1 MSETVAMLPSASR
14 QPLVPLCCC
23 QPRQTDNAM
32 SETVAML
39 PSASRQP
46 LCHRVAVSLVRRR
59 VSCPRQWLCCHQPRD
74 SHCATVLLSASSD
87 GQCHVRDSGYVAI
100 SLETATVSL
109 CCCQPRQTDNVMSE
123 TVAMLP
129 SSVSRRSLCCCQPHQ
144 TDNVLS
150 QTITPLPRV

>member
-46 LCHRVAVSLVRRR
+46 LCHCVAVSLVRRTM
-59 VSCPRQWLCCHQPRD
+59 SCPRQWLCCHQPRNG
-74 SHCATVLLSASSD
+74 HRVTVLLSASSD
-87 GQCHVRDSGYVAI
+87 GQCHVRDSSYVAI
-100 SLETATVSL
+100 ISF
-109 CCCQPRQTDNVMSE
+109 E
-123 TVAMLP
+123 TVTVLLSA
-129 SSVSRRSLCCCQPHQ
+129 SSDGQCLIPDDHPVAKSLMRTPHIQKPVQ
-144 TDNVLS
+144 TRPAVVHHDLS
-150 QTITPLPRV
+150 S